1 MYSINFLNKPGIQ
14 NFEKFDDKNIKLN
27 QLSRNDKVVDAKV
40 DIVLRKK
47 YTTPILL
54 TFFVIFFLGFIYKVY
69 ISNNFI
75 AANSNQNMSIS
86 YVLKMLRL
94 NGGDSRLLS
103 IDFLNDDIKVIIQ
116 CSEEDCIYEKLKLL
130 NDYDI
135 NAKALISENN
145 YFLHIKDDWIK
156 EKNRDWNLHAMQKY
170 IEDFNGIS
178 SEIFNNRLIVVCD
191 YKNLVKLFEIF
202 DQKNLSTLFDFKIE
216 IIEKKSNLDKD
227 YYKILIQQYD

>member
-40 DIVLRKK
+40 DVVLRKK
-47 YTTPILL
+47 YTTQILL

-178 SEIFNNRLIVVCD
+178 SEIFNNRLIVVCN

>member
-1 MYSINFLNKPGIQ
+1 
-14 NFEKFDDKNIKLN
+14 
-27 QLSRNDKVVDAKV
+27 
-40 DIVLRKK
+40 
-47 YTTPILL
+47 L